1 VVAGTGFVDCQSTQ
15 TGLSNIRWIYRA
27 KKDCPPPPDSLVVVR
42 RELLK
47 RVPLQSGAGFAEL
60 GPFSVERA
68 LRNLDREENM
78 TMRTVLALVLG
89 SPPAGALE
97 AYDQTLTLQGM
108 AFRVQHW
115 RPSLL

>member
-1 VVAGTGFVDCQSTQ
+1 
-15 TGLSNIRWIYRA
+15 
-27 KKDCPPPPDSLVVVR
+27 
-42 RELLK
+42 
-47 RVPLQSGAGFAEL
+47 
-60 GPFSVERA
+60 VERA

-115 RPSLL
+115 RASLL